1 MGPGGLTISLW
12 MGINAAAGRL
22 GKHRSSPKVMEGS
35 RLTLRV
41 RKGLVLRKMLRSF
54 TYQHSPFLRA
64 IVDRL
69 LPARVCSR
77 ERIVSIAGPSQ
88 SLQIAGQSLQR
99 ARISCFAG
107 EEHFSALF
115 TKQHI

>member
-1 MGPGGLTISLW
+1 MGPGGLTMSLW
-12 MGINAAAGRL
+12 MGITLQLADLGRD
-22 GKHRSSPKVMEGS
+22 RSSPKVMEGP

-41 RKGLVLRKMLRSF
+41 RKGLVLRKMLGSF

-64 IVDRL
+64 IVDCL
-69 LPARVCSR
+69 LPARVCST
-77 ERIVSIAGPSQ
+77 ELVLSIAGPSQ

-107 EEHFSALF
+107 EEHFGAIF